1 MLQVMPAEFDPVVHA
16 PVRLAILVLLATH
29 GPQDFATIKQ
39 QFIVTDGAL
48 GSHLQRL
55 LLAGY
60 AKCDRA
66 FFDGRPRSTYHLSQ
80 AGRVALSRYVE
91 QMEQLTRQVRT
102 ADRQVTT
109 RLAG

>member
-1 MLQVMPAEFDPVVHA
+1 MLLVSPAEIDAVVHA
-16 PVRLAILVLLATH
+16 PARLAIMTLLATH

-39 QFIVTDGAL
+39 QFPVTDGAL

-55 LLAGY
+55 LVAGY

-80 AGRVALSRYVE
+80 AGRTALHRYVDL
-91 QMEQLTRQVRT
+91 MEAWARQVR
-102 ADRQVTT
+102 ASDRQAAA